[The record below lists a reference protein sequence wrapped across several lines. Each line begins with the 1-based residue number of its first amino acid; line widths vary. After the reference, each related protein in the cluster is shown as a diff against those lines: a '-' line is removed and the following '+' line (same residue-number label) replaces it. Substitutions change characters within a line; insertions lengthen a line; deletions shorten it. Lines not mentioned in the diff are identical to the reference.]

1 MSRSD
6 TEELLETSPYDDDL
20 QEVLGAR
27 PARAGGSKLTLA
39 LAGGVLLVA
48 GLLLGI
54 QVQKL
59 LGGSTAGRFPSRA
72 AGAGAFAGAG
82 QAPGGGGQGG
92 GLGGGYARGAG
103 GAGGFAGGGAGR
115 AGGGAGTGAGAG
127 AGPGGMTFGTVKLV
141 DGDKIYVQTVNGGVV
156 TVTTSGGT
164 KVRVTRSGKVSDL
177 KPGSFVTVAGTA
189 DAEGQVAATSV
200 TEGAAMGRRAGS

>member
-1 MSRSD
+1 MSRHD

-20 QEVLGAR
+20 QEVLSAR

-59 LGGSTAGRFPSRA
+59 LGGSTSGRFPSRA
-72 AGAGAFAGAG
+72 AGAVAGAE
-82 QAPGGGGQGG
+82 APGGGGANGG
-92 GLGGGYARGAG
+92 FARGAG
-103 GAGGFAGGGAGR
+103 GGGGFAGGGAGR
-115 AGGGAGTGAGAG
+115 AGGGAGAGAGAGGRAG
-127 AGPGGMTFGTVKLV
+127 AGPGGATFGTVKLV
-141 DGDKIYVQTVNGGVV
+141 DGDKIYIQTVNGGVV
-156 TVTTSGGT
+156 TVTTSGDT
-164 KVRVTRSGKVSDL
+164 KVQVTRSGKVSDL

-189 DAEGQVAATSV
+189 DAQGQVAATSV
-200 TEGAAMGRRAGS
+200 TESAALGRRAGS